1 LPIVALGAVRA
12 AFISLLLALLP
23 SVSGREWFSPTGD
36 VEYPAQKA
44 SAPDVNQ
51 NQVWVRKLSAN
62 QPIPVVICDDSRLAR
77 KQMANALRRWNV
89 EVTFAEHGL
98 QALEAVRAGKGDLLF
113 LDLNMPIMDGYQVL
127 ERIRRDDLQTLVIV
141 VSGDV
146 QPEAR
151 KRVMDLGAL
160 DFISKPTTPADIGK
174 VLQRFGILQEL
185 EKPREIASGQEP
197 ESVPEYY
204 QEIANIAMGRAGD
217 LLARLLGVYVSLPIP
232 HVRMVHRSSLEMH
245 LFASERPPFSI
256 IGQGFIGAGI
266 AGEALIQIPHSCMGQ
281 LASMMGLSEEATAL
295 QEDELLMEI
304 ANSLTGAFLGSFT
317 QQLKISLSRG
327 TPAMIAPDGFPAEAE
342 NWHQSLAITIDY
354 QIEAYDIQCELLVIF
369 TEDSLPALKRLL
381 RALS

>member
-1 LPIVALGAVRA
+1 MG
-12 AFISLLLALLP
+12 
-23 SVSGREWFSPTGD
+23 
-36 VEYPAQKA
+36 
-44 SAPDVNQ
+44 
-51 NQVWVRKLSAN
+51 AN

-77 KQMANALRRWNV
+77 KQMANSLRRWNV

-113 LDLNMPIMDGYQVL
+113 LDLNMPIMDGNQVL

-151 KRVMDLGAL
+151 QRVMDMGAL
-160 DFISKPTTPADIGK
+160 DFVSKPTSAAEIGQ
-174 VLQRFGILQEL
+174 VLKRFGILQEL
-185 EKPREIASGQEP
+185 EKPREIPAGHEP

-245 LFASERPPFSI
+245 LFASERPKFSI
-256 IGQGFIGAGI
+256 VGQGFIGGGM
-266 AGEALIQIPHSCMGQ
+266 AGEALIQIPASCISKLATVMGVTEDI
-281 LASMMGLSEEATAL
+281 SSL
-295 QEDELLMEI
+295 QEEELMMEV
-304 ANSLTGAFLGSFT
+304 ANTLTGAFLGSFA
-317 QQLKISLSRG
+317 QQLEISLSRG
-327 TPAMIAPDGFPAEAE
+327 TPALIEPDGFPVESE
-342 NWHQSLAITIDY
+342 NWQQSLAITIDY
-354 QIEAYDIQCELLVIF
+354 QIEAYDIHCELLVIF

-381 RALS
+381 RAVS